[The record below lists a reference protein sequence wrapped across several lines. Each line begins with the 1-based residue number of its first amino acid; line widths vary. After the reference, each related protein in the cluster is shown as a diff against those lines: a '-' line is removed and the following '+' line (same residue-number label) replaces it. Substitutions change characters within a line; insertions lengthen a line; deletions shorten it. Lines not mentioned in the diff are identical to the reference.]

1 MQKPIPF
8 MQLRGGSSKGLYFLA
23 SDLPTDNVEREKI
36 LLGAMCGVDG
46 SDPRQ
51 IDGLGGADPLT
62 SKVAIVNPSSRNE
75 VDIDYEFIQVVV
87 GKNKVDRIQNCGNIL
102 AGVAPFAIEA
112 GIITTKSPETRVRV
126 YMVNSDSTCE
136 VIVQTPS
143 GVIKYDG
150 NTHIDGV
157 PGRASPIGCYYMNII
172 GSACGE
178 LFPTGNRQDVIN
190 GIDVTCIDNGMPV
203 VLLRASDFGRT
214 GYESRDA
221 LNVDQ
226 ELKSALEDIRL
237 QLGPMMNLA
246 EVKDKVVPK
255 MCLISAPLDK
265 GIVHTRTFIPH
276 ACHAAIG
283 VLGAVS
289 VATACIVPGTVAE
302 GITVLP
308 ASGSHYSIEHPSG
321 EFTVSLELRMD
332 KAEPEVLKAGV
343 IRTARLLSRGEVMI
357 PSS

>member
-1 MQKPIPF
+1 MKSAKFDHQRTAS
-8 MQLRGGSSKGLYFLA
+8 LDDALA
-23 SDLPTDNVEREKI
+23 
-36 LLGAMCGVDG
+36 A
-46 SDPRQ
+46 
-51 IDGLGGADPLT
+51 LGGADGE
-62 SKVAIVNPSSRNE
+62 A
-75 VDIDYEFIQVVV
+75 
-87 GKNKVDRIQNCGNIL
+87 RIMGGGQ
-102 AGVAPFAIEA
+102 
-112 GIITTKSPETRVRV
+112 S
-126 YMVNSDSTCE
+126 
-136 VIVQTPS
+136 
-143 GVIKYDG
+143 
-150 NTHIDGV
+150 
-157 PGRASPIGCYYMNII
+157 
-172 GSACGE
+172 
-178 LFPTGNRQDVIN
+178 
-190 GIDVTCIDNGMPV
+190 
-203 VLLRASDFGRT
+203 
-214 GYESRDA
+214 
-221 LNVDQ
+221 
-226 ELKSALEDIRL
+226 
-237 QLGPMMNLA
+237 LGPMMNLA